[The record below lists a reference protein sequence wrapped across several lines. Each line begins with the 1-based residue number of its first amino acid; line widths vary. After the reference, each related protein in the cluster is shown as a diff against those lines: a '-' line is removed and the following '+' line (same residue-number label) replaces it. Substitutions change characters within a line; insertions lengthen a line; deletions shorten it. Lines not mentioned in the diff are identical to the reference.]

1 MQNYKLEDLIK
12 DIEVP
17 KELKDTTIFKTD
29 ANSEK
34 RSMEVTLVSYDLVP
48 YDIIEEYKKT
58 VCLRYGLS
66 EFILRIRYENL
77 SIEDIDIDVYYKN
90 LVFYVNEIIG
100 GVRHLF
106 LNSRA
111 EYSDG
116 VFTIHCMYGVDMLG
130 VLNCAETIKKL
141 IKAQLKADVEVVFK
155 DETL

>member
-29 ANSEK
+29 ANSER

-66 EFILRIRYENL
+66 EFILRIREP
-77 SIEDIDIDVYYKN
+77 
-90 LVFYVNEIIG
+90 FYRRYRYRCV
-100 GVRHLF
+100 LQKPCF
-106 LNSRA
+106 L
-111 EYSDG
+111 
-116 VFTIHCMYGVDMLG
+116 C
-130 VLNCAETIKKL
+130 
-141 IKAQLKADVEVVFK
+141 
-155 DETL
+155 